1 MAAILTPDLTPRLTR
16 GAIAALAG
24 GVVFGLMMSMMDM
37 IGMIGGLVGQMGN
50 VPVSWV
56 LHMVI
61 SAIIGVGFG
70 LVVPLFGAS
79 TGRLVAG
86 GLVYGLVWWIL
97 GPLLIMPMLMG
108 MGPQLSA
115 AGMSAA
121 MPSLVGHLV
130 FGAVTA
136 LAWDWLAR
144 RG

>member
-1 MAAILTPDLTPRLTR
+1 MTALLTPDLTPRLTR
-16 GAIAALAG
+16 GAIAGLAG
-24 GVVFGLMMSMMDM
+24 GLVFGLMMSMMDM

-50 VPVSWV
+50 LPVSW
-56 LHMVI
+56 LIHLVI
-61 SAIIGVGFG
+61 SAFIGADFG
-70 LVVPLFGAS
+70 LIVPLIGAS
-79 TGRLVAG
+79 TGRLFAG
-86 GLVYGLVWWIL
+86 GLVYGFVWWIL

-121 MPSLVGHLV
+121 MPSLVGHLI